1 MDIRI
6 YAIIEEE
13 IIIWDKIYFSFDY
26 TIMLI

>member
-13 IIIWDKIYFSFDY
+13 IIIWGNIYFSFDY